1 MTPVVKFMS
10 SYIIPIIFVTVL
22 VLSFIRKK
30 DAYAAFVDGSKS
42 AVNLMAG
49 VFPYLLAI
57 MMAVEI
63 YKVSGISYYVSAAVG
78 PVIELVGIP
87 RQLAELIIIR
97 PLSGAGSLTILENIY
112 ATHGVDS
119 FVGNAASAVYG
130 SSETVFYVAAIYFS
144 KSNVRNLRF
153 AIPVALLATFVGNIV
168 AVNLCR
174 FI

>member
-1 MTPVVKFMS
+1 MS

-22 VLSFIRKK
+22 VLSFVKKK

-42 AVNLMAG
+42 AVNLMVG

-63 YKVSGISYYVSAAVG
+63 YKASGISHYVSSAAG
-78 PVIELVGIP
+78 PVLELVGIP

-112 ATHGVDS
+112 ATYGTDS
-119 FVGNAASAVYG
+119 FIGNSASAIYG
-130 SSETVFYVAAIYFS
+130 SSETIFYVSAIYFS

-153 AIPVALLATFVGNIV
+153 AIPVALLATFAGNIV
-168 AVNLCR
+168 AVWLCR
-174 FI
+174 LI